1 VVGARRLVCPKRSV
15 KFFSKRTGNFP
26 SISEYVPHVESCSL
40 EYRLQE
46 VPNVLKTSTS
56 HVKSP
61 VLLTTRTPGYVHFVY
76 QTDDADDATAQI
88 LFLCACIAS
97 LAYVLYK
104 YLTPCVEGD
113 RRSSLPRTPRSG
125 PSGGSG
131 WFPGTYDDYRR
142 RPPPPYTK
150 YPDNPTDSTRAGRG
164 GQDGPG
170 FWSGVGVGSLGT
182 YLLTRQRNQEP
193 QQRRYDWEN
202 ERFQR
207 TDTVPQGSRASSSF
221 PQQQSWSSSNRA
233 SSSNLGSMR
242 RSTGYGGSTV
252 R

>member
-1 VVGARRLVCPKRSV
+1 MSCEGWSGPGDS
-15 KFFSKRTGNFP
+15 
-26 SISEYVPHVESCSL
+26 YVLKESCSL

-61 VLLTTRTPGYVHFVY
+61 VLLTTP
-76 QTDDADDATAQI
+76 QI
-88 LFLCACIAS
+88 LFLCVCIAS

-104 YLTPCVEGD
+104 YLLPCLGD
-113 RRSSLPRTPRSG
+113 DRSSSTPRTPRHG

-131 WFPGTYDDYRR
+131 WFPGSYDDFRR

-150 YPDNPTDSTRAGRG
+150 YPDKSTESTGEGRG
-164 GQDGPG
+164 NQDGPG
-170 FWSGVGVGSLGT
+170 FWSGVGLGSLGT

-193 QQRRYDWEN
+193 QQGRYDWES

-207 TDTVPQGSRASSSF
+207 HDPVPQGPRASSSF
-221 PQQQSWSSSNRA
+221 SQQQSWNSSNRA
-233 SSSNLGSMR
+233 STSNLGTMR